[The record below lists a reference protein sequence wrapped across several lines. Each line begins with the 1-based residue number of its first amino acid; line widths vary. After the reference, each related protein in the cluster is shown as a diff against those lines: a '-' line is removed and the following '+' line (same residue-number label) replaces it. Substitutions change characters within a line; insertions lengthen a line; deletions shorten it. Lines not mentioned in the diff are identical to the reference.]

1 MEKLKKF
8 LNQIDNKGYKAY
20 KDLQGQTFIF
30 PDFDLDFYYVQGDP
44 FAGPSQVAIKIDQ
57 KIARFPEATFNT
69 GVRNI
74 ALNDY
79 LTRILDQ
86 KIKII
91 CRGRRGTGKSG
102 LVAVDAPGQEILE
115 RSSVRVTSGQV
126 EARLFI
132 GLPARGRKILGRQA
146 EEMLLEEIPRLVK
159 SALFFTSLERNPLV
173 NHIQT
178 AEDQDFMRDE
188 LQEKGLVAFI
198 ANGSILPRRSGID
211 QRPLSRREAVP
222 FYSPPS
228 LEVEL
233 NTPHTGKVKGMGIP
247 RGITII
253 VGGGYHGKSTLLRAL
268 ERSVYNHIPGDGRE
282 HVVTNPEALKIR
294 AEDGR
299 RVEKVNITP
308 FISNLPYGQDTGAFC
323 SDEASGSTSQ
333 AANILEGLEAGAKV
347 LLMDEDT
354 SATNFMIRDMR
365 MQKLVAKDK
374 EPITPFIDK
383 ISQLYSELGVSTILV
398 IGGSGDYFDV
408 ADTVIMMDEYRAR
421 DVSQEARSI
430 ASDNKTL
437 RKIEGGKNFGE
448 ILQRKPQPQSLNP
461 RKGKKVKIKSRSDEA
476 IQFGRENI
484 NLQNVEQ
491 IVDPSQ
497 TRAIGDLIFFALKE
511 NIIDGKKPLAEILKI
526 IEKELEEKGLEI
538 ASPFPNQPQGNYARP
553 RPLEIAAAL
562 NRLRTLQVRV

>member
-1 MEKLKKF
+1 M
-8 LNQIDNKGYKAY
+8 
-20 KDLQGQTFIF
+20 
-30 PDFDLDFYYVQGDP
+30 
-44 FAGPSQVAIKIDQ
+44 
-57 KIARFPEATFNT
+57 
-69 GVRNI
+69 
-74 ALNDY
+74 
-79 LTRILDQ
+79 
-86 KIKII
+86 
-91 CRGRRGTGKSG
+91 
-102 LVAVDAPGQEILE
+102 
-115 RSSVRVTSGQV
+115 
-126 EARLFI
+126 
-132 GLPARGRKILGRQA
+132 GRQA
-146 EEMLLEEIPRLVK
+146 EEMLLEEVPRLVK
-159 SALFFTSLERNPLV
+159 SALFFNSLERNPLV
-173 NHIQT
+173 GHIQT

-188 LQEKGLVAFI
+188 LEEKDLVAFI
-198 ANGSILPRRSGID
+198 ANHSILPRRSGID

-233 NTPHTGKVKGMGIP
+233 NTPHAGKVKGMGIP
-247 RGITII
+247 RGITLI

-282 HVVTNPEALKIR
+282 QVVTNPEALKIR

-476 IQFGRENI
+476 IQFGRETI

-526 IEKELEEKGLEI
+526 IEKKLEEKGLEI

>member
-1 MEKLKKF
+1 MEKLKKI
-8 LNQIDNKGYKAY
+8 LNRIDNKGYKAY
-20 KDLQGQTFIF
+20 KDLQGQTFNF
-30 PDFDLDFYYVQGDP
+30 PDFDLDFYYIQGDP
-44 FAGPSQVAIKIDQ
+44 FAGPSQIAVKLDQ
-57 KIARFPEATFNT
+57 KGARFPAATFSNR
-69 GVRNI
+69 VRSI

-86 KIKII
+86 KIKKI

-102 LVAVDAPGQEILE
+102 MVAVDAPGQEILE
-115 RSSVRVTSGQV
+115 RSSVRVTPAQV
-126 EARLFI
+126 EARLFL

-146 EEMLLEEIPRLVK
+146 EEMLLEEIPSLVK
-159 SALFFTSLERNPLV
+159 SALFFQSLERSPLV

-178 AEDQDFMRDE
+178 AEDQVFMRNE
-188 LQEKGLVAFI
+188 LEEKDLIAFI
-198 ANGSILPRRSGID
+198 ANDSILPRRSGID
-211 QRPLSRREAVP
+211 QRPLSRREAMP
-222 FYSPPS
+222 FHSPPS

-233 NTPHTGKVKGMGIP
+233 NPPHAGTVKGMGVP
-247 RGITII
+247 RGITLI

-282 HVVTNPEALKIR
+282 QVVTNPESLKIR

-308 FISNLPYGQDTGAFC
+308 FINNLPYGQDTSSFC

-365 MQKLVAKDK
+365 MQKLVAKNK

-383 ISQLYSELGVSTILV
+383 VQQLYSDLGVSTILV

-408 ADTVIMMDEYRAR
+408 ADTVIMMDEYKPR

-430 ASDNKTL
+430 ASDYKTL
-437 RKIEGGKNFGE
+437 RQKEGGEAFGE
-448 ILQRKPQPQSLNP
+448 VLKRKPQPQSFNP

-484 NLQNVEQ
+484 NLHNVEQ

-511 NIIDGKKPLAEILKI
+511 NIIDGNKPLAEILKT
-526 IEKELEEKGLEI
+526 IEKELEEKGLEM